1 MSPSSRSGGLLMV
14 SRDSTKDYVTCH
26 AHLPLARSGLFF
38 LRADVRVVG
47 LGVVTYKN
55 GKWDG
60 LYAARDFPDSELAL
74 LFGTGWF
81 GPRVPPGFSMASST
95 EEAEVDL
102 EAAPRTPLP
111 GRHSAL
117 HMRDRSPHIPATR
130 SVTLAVG
137 LPPAALGGDSAL
149 AGGRSL
155 EPVDMCRKRKASESF
170 LCDAEGRD
178 FAAAALMPSSLMMQL
193 RAHVPAL
200 LSAAQDESSTT
211 VIAWP
216 HAKPSCSG
224 EASRLSNRESLCT
237 LACHGMSVDE
247 FSAPLSGREVASLTL
262 QRARVGNAPLGTG
275 AYPVVPIFSDGS
287 HASDSVSE

>member
-1 MSPSSRSGGLLMV
+1 M
-14 SRDSTKDYVTCH
+14 
-26 AHLPLARSGLFF
+26 
-38 LRADVRVVG
+38 RADVRVVG

-81 GPRVPPGFSMASST
+81 GPRVPPGLSMASSID
-95 EEAEVDL
+95 EAEVDL

-111 GRHSAL
+111 ERLSAA

-137 LPPAALGGDSAL
+137 LPPAVLVGESAQV
-149 AGGRSL
+149 GRGL

-178 FAAAALMPSSLMMQL
+178 FTTAALMPHSLMTQL

-200 LSAAQDESSTT
+200 LSAAQDASSTT

-216 HAKPSCSG
+216 HAKSSCGG
-224 EASRLSNRESLCT
+224 EASHLSNRESLCT

-247 FSAPLSGREVASLTL
+247 FSAPLSGREVASLML